1 MNQFDKFNK
10 ACDEVEDRDFNLAQE
25 NVIEFLKSDRMATVT
40 FTRGRFISKIKKLA
54 EQYPDEV
61 QITAENK
68 DGSIVAHI
76 PVSYIHISNRKREM
90 SDEEREVYRQRARNN
105 FGIESNSTE
114 NG

>member
-1 MNQFDKFNK
+1 MNDFEK
-10 ACDEVEDRDFNLAQE
+10 ACSEIEADRNYDIGQE
-25 NVIEFLKSDRMATVT
+25 NAISFLKGSKTSTVT
-40 FTRGRFISKIKKLA
+40 FTQGRFISKIKKLA

-114 NG
+114 ND